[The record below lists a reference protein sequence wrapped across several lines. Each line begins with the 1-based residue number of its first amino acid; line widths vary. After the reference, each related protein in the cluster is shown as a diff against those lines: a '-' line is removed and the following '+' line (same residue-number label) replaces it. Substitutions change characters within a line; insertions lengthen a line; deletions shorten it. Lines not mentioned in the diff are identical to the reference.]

1 MDPLIQEAIRNPT
14 SEQAS
19 SVMSDITP
27 DILKDTMPSILHN
40 LDSGVPSEELA
51 ENTVDGILTT
61 VEKTVLGDAFD
72 LMYDKFGERI
82 LDMVFNGAF
91 LKIFEKVSLLF
102 S

>member
-19 SVMSDITP
+19 SVMADITP
-27 DILKDTMPSILHN
+27 EILKDTMPSILN
-40 LDSGVPSEELA
+40 KMDAGVPSEELA
-51 ENTVDGILTT
+51 ESTVDGILTT
-61 VEKTVLGDAFD
+61 VENTVLGDAFD
-72 LMYDKFGERI
+72 LVYDKFGERI
-82 LDMVFNGAF
+82 MDMVFNGAF